1 MLAIDK
7 LIGNPFLATMTA
19 PSHTLRRIAIEALR
33 SGTIASVVM
42 MPFGFLFKWLGLR
55 VGHYGPKL
63 GEVLF
68 GAQPEPWMQL
78 LLLAQ
83 HLLIGWVSAV
93 PLLVF
98 WLWRSPR
105 AIRLADGLVFGAL
118 YYVAVNALAL
128 PWAFG
133 DPYPWQ
139 LGGAYIYPSLVV
151 HLVFGISIALT
162 ARAFGFPHE
171 KQIHSPLRTG
181 VNGVNAE

>member
-1 MLAIDK
+1 MGL
-7 LIGNPFLATMTA
+7 GRTSVTVSTQVF
-19 PSHTLRRIAIEALR
+19 RRIAIEALR

-42 MPFGFLFKWLGLR
+42 MPFGFFFKWLGLR

-63 GEVLF
+63 AEALF

-83 HLLIGWVSAV
+83 HFLIGWVSAV
-93 PLLVF
+93 PLLAF

-105 AIRLADGLVFGAL
+105 AIRLVDGLAFGAL

-128 PWAFG
+128 PWVFG
-133 DPYPWQ
+133 DPFPWQ
-139 LGGAYIYPSLVV
+139 LGWPYIYPSLVV

-162 ARAFGFPHE
+162 ARAFGFALKAP
-171 KQIHSPLRTG
+171 KPTPFAFVADRPMRR
-181 VNGVNAE
+181 